1 MKNLKYAEKRI
12 ESLKS
17 EMGEVKRVFQFKQ
30 GLFIGLENG
39 MILQLHDEEIN
50 YQATEYL
57 KSEIEQLK
65 EKHEAIRTALM
76 DNNCEEYGDCII
88 DEICEAVGILPTAI
102 YYIEGE

>member
-65 EKHEAIRTALM
+65 KTRSNKNSI
-76 DNNCEEYGDCII
+76 NG
-88 DEICEAVGILPTAI
+88 
-102 YYIEGE
+102 